1 MKMILD
7 VDTGIDDALAI
18 AYAIG
23 KEEIDL
29 IGITTVF
36 GNVNVYD
43 ASKNS
48 LNILKLLDSENI
60 PVYMGAEHSVISSGY
75 EQKRGGKLFH
85 GENGIGNIT
94 LESSTYEYK
103 DRAIDFILDSVEK
116 YENDLTIVATGPLTN
131 IAEAI
136 KKSPKT
142 MSKVN
147 KIVIM
152 GGALTVP
159 GNVSSFAEANFSQ
172 DVESVDVVLS
182 SELPVTLIGLDVTLK
197 MLLTRDDVEIWK
209 DISDKSK
216 CYYNIIDY
224 YFKAHEIISPDMG
237 GCDLHDPLAVGVA
250 INPDIVSTTAFS
262 LRIIMEGDQSGR
274 VVSNNKNLNFKTIK
288 NVEVA
293 LDVKAEEFKKD
304 FLNTLYK
311 VFK

>member
-1 MKMILD
+1 M
-7 VDTGIDDALAI
+7 
-18 AYAIG
+18 
-23 KEEIDL
+23 
-29 IGITTVF
+29 
-36 GNVNVYD
+36 
-43 ASKNS
+43 
-48 LNILKLLDSENI
+48 
-60 PVYMGAEHSVISSGY
+60 
-75 EQKRGGKLFH
+75 
-85 GENGIGNIT
+85 
-94 LESSTYEYK
+94 
-103 DRAIDFILDSVEK
+103 
-116 YENDLTIVATGPLTN
+116 
-131 IAEAI
+131 
-136 KKSPKT
+136 
-142 MSKVN
+142 
-147 KIVIM
+147 
-152 GGALTVP
+152 TVP

-237 GCDLHDPLAVGVA
+237 GCALHDPLAVGVA

>member
-23 KEEIDL
+23 KEEVDL

-43 ASKNS
+43 ASRNS

-60 PVYMGAEHSVISSGY
+60 PVYKGAEHSVSSSGY
-75 EQKRGGKLFH
+75 EQKRGGKIFH
-85 GENGIGNIT
+85 GSNGIADLT
-94 LESSTYEYK
+94 LESSIYDYK
-103 DRAIDFILDSVEK
+103 EGAVDFILDAVKK
-116 YENDLTIVATGPLTN
+116 YEKDLTIVATGPLTN

-136 KKSPKT
+136 KKSPET
-142 MSKVN
+142 MRKVK

-159 GNVSSFAEANFSQ
+159 GNVSPFAEANFSQ
-172 DVESVDVVLS
+172 DAESADVVLNS
-182 SELPVTLIGLDVTLK
+182 GIAVTLIGLDVTLK
-197 MLLTRDDVEIWK
+197 TLLARDDVKTWESL
-209 DISDKSK
+209 SDKSR
-216 CYYNIIDY
+216 CYYNIVDY
-224 YFKAHEIISPDMG
+224 YFKAHEMISPDMG
-237 GCDLHDPLAVGVA
+237 GCALHDPLAVGAA
-250 INPDIVSTTAFS
+250 INPDIVSTIPFS
-262 LRIIMEGDQSGR
+262 LNVLKDGEQSGR
-274 VVSNNKNLNFKTIK
+274 VISNIKSPESSK
-288 NVEVA
+288 NVDFA
-293 LDVKAEEFKKD
+293 LDVKVEEFKED